1 MPADDYLS
9 PSFVLFVGGFV
20 AAVFLFG
27 ALLAFAAAA
36 GSQTVEGLAVAL
48 AGLGGLFLVAGAVGA
63 GVMRYRRGP
72 GSASASKTAAT
83 RERR

>member
-1 MPADDYLS
+1 MPADDFLS

-27 ALLAFAAAA
+27 ALIAFVAAA
-36 GSQTVEGLAVAL
+36 GSQTVEGLALAL

-63 GVMRYRRGP
+63 GVMRYRRG
-72 GSASASKTAAT
+72 SDSASKTAAT
-83 RERR
+83 GERR